1 MPQQIAKE
9 KGLDFDEERII
20 RQAQTDPAAFKP
32 VYEMYFRRI
41 FVFVHHR
48 IGEKE
53 LSADVT
59 HQVFL
64 KALTN
69 LSKFQFRG
77 VPFSAWVFRIALN
90 ECNDYYRKTR
100 KARLVS
106 LDEKATSNLFDEL
119 TYDIRLDELENRLP
133 EMLGKLNF
141 DELQL
146 IQLRFFESR
155 SFKEVGD
162 IVGISEGNAKVK
174 TYRAVGKIRKMF
186 LKE

>member
-1 MPQQIAKE
+1 
-9 KGLDFDEERII
+9 
-20 RQAQTDPAAFKP
+20 
-32 VYEMYFRRI
+32 
-41 FVFVHHR
+41 
-48 IGEKE
+48 
-53 LSADVT
+53 
-59 HQVFL
+59 
-64 KALTN
+64 
-69 LSKFQFRG
+69 
-77 VPFSAWVFRIALN
+77 
-90 ECNDYYRKTR
+90 
-100 KARLVS
+100 LVS

-119 TYDIRLDELENRLP
+119 TYDIRVDELENRLP